1 MFLKVFDVFWGWVL
15 VSQRCPCEFSSCL
28 EPFSLSSAE
37 APGHA
42 YWWQNLMYTL
52 ASMAFIAAVVA
63 SARSP
68 AKVANVALPPEKSES
83 FAAQLQYATHAF

>member
-1 MFLKVFDVFWGWVL
+1 
-15 VSQRCPCEFSSCL
+15 
-28 EPFSLSSAE
+28 
-37 APGHA
+37 
-42 YWWQNLMYTL
+42 MYTL